1 MATEKAT
8 NASKAAANA
17 PKAGAASPKKKRDVK
32 ITTGI
37 LTVKTTENNTM
48 ITLSD
53 ENGNKI
59 IGSGTW
65 IMGYKGSKKSTP
77 YAAEVLTKQILK
89 EAQGYGLKEIIVIF
103 RWPGLARD
111 GVFKAINEI
120 GLIDIKC
127 IKEETA
133 IQFGG
138 CKWVRP
144 KKI

>member
-1 MATEKAT
+1 MATEKT
-8 NASKAAANA
+8 TTA
-17 PKAGAASPKKKRDVK
+17 PKAEAKAPKKKKDWK
-32 ITTGI
+32 ITTGV
-37 LTVKTTENNTM
+37 LTVKTTDNNTM
-48 ITLSD
+48 ISLAD

-59 IGSGTW
+59 SGGGTGLIW
-65 IMGYKGSKKSTP
+65 YKGSKKSTP
-77 YAAEVLTKQILK
+77 YAAEVLTKQMLK
-89 EAQGYGLKEIIVIF
+89 EAQGYGLKEIIVVF

-138 CKWVRP
+138 CQGARP